1 MYIYKHIYMYSCPLY
16 IYIYIYIH
24 VYLHT
29 GSLMY
34 MCACGSRRTEEK
46 EDRLVAYHSLS
57 LNLCPTHSSH
67 TLLHTDNPQ
76 AQPTE
81 NTSPQKTPTHKVHI
95 QKTQDTHT
103 QKRDTH
109 THTHKR
115 ETHTQKRDTH
125 TRDTHTH
132 KRETHTQKT
141 HTYTKER
148 HTHKRETHTQ
158 KRETHTKET
167 HAKHPCNSCKT
178 QRRCGVACGCRHGRQ
193 DQQPQLPA
201 PLTAPRTQSPTLPRL
216 SKQKFLRVSYT
227 ITVYSKLS
235 SEPTFENFYHC
246 AGAAALLCW
255 RRG

>member
-1 MYIYKHIYMYSCPLY
+1 MYIYKHIYIYSCPLY
-16 IYIYIYIH
+16 IYLYIYIH

-76 AQPTE
+76 AQSTE
-81 NTSPQKTPTHKVHI
+81 NTSPQKTPTNKTQHI

-125 TRDTHTH
+125 TKERDTH
-132 KRETHTQKT
+132 KRDTRKAPVQ
-141 HTYTKER
+141 
-148 HTHKRETHTQ
+148 Q
-158 KRETHTKET
+158 L
-167 HAKHPCNSCKT
+167 
-178 QRRCGVACGCRHGRQ
+178 Q
-193 DQQPQLPA
+193 DAA
-201 PLTAPRTQSPTLPRL
+201 PLWRCLWLPSWTTRSATSTSRSPHCSTNSVPHPPP
-216 SKQKFLRVSYT
+216 
-227 ITVYSKLS
+227 TVKAEILKSQLH
-235 SEPTFENFYHC
+235 NHC
-246 AGAAALLCW
+246 I
-255 RRG
+255 